1 MIFFLPLSVFGEK
14 KTRDRRDQ
22 RLEWIF
28 RAQGKHRGGGGKTEG
43 RGASRNPHPGEVTD
57 EDFGRSGRIDG
68 CSQVTKSHEV
78 EEEEKEEEKI

>member
-1 MIFFLPLSVFGEK
+1 VIFFLPLSVFGEK

-57 EDFGRSGRIDG
+57 EDSGGSLAARK
-68 CSQVTKSHEV
+68 VTRWKKKKKKKNLERDQT
-78 EEEEKEEEKI
+78 I